1 MWTVAQLA
9 QDLASGKTTSR
20 ALVETALAR
29 IADPKGEGGRAF
41 LKVYADTARA
51 EADAA
56 DRLRAAGIQLPASMF
71 EGVVEVR

>member
-9 QDLASGKTTSR
+9 RDLAAGHTTSR

-41 LKVYADTARA
+41 L
-51 EADAA
+51 
-56 DRLRAAGIQLPASMF
+56 
-71 EGVVEVR
+71 